1 MSEDKKVKEKN
12 TDTKPAVK
20 PVVKPVPAKPHVDI
34 R

>member
-12 TDTKPAVK
+12 TATKPAAK
-20 PVVKPVPAKPHVDI
+20 PVVKPAPAKPHVDV